1 MISLGDTRIETTLS
15 PRPSRAAVLSA
26 GLHLLVL
33 SAWILAPFPKPDDM
47 GAGALNVQLLME
59 QPPPPEPEPPK
70 PAPPEPA
77 KPQPAPEPKPAP
89 KPESVKAA
97 PKPTPAAKPA
107 PAPAAAPVMSETPAQ
122 PVMSGPPEAAPEAS
136 AAATPAIAIGNP
148 AARQAERDDYLRIV
162 WARVMRFRPERVTLT
177 GTTVLRFTL
186 GADGSLVNAVIAD
199 SSGSGLLDR
208 AALNALE
215 RAAPFPA
222 PPPSAGNS
230 LTFEIPFTFRPAR

>member
-1 MISLGDTRIETTLS
+1 MIAVGDTRIETTVS

-33 SAWILAPFPKPDDM
+33 SAWLLVPLPKPDDM
-47 GAGALNVQLLME
+47 GTGALNVQLLME

-89 KPESVKAA
+89 KPEPVKAA
-97 PKPTPAAKPA
+97 PKPTPAAK

-122 PVMSGPPEAAPEAS
+122 PVMSSPPEAAPQAS

-208 AALNALE
+208 TALNALE

>member
-1 MISLGDTRIETTLS
+1 MITLGDTRIETTLS
-15 PRPSRAAVLSA
+15 PRQSRAAMLSV

-33 SAWILAPFPKPDDM
+33 SAWVLAPFPKPDDM
-47 GAGALNVQLLME
+47 GTGALTVQLLME

-70 PAPPEPA
+70 PTPPEPV
-77 KPQPAPEPKPAP
+77 KPQPAPEPKPTP
-89 KPESVKAA
+89 KAEPVKAA
-97 PKPTPAAKPA
+97 PKPAATAKPA
-107 PAPAAAPVMSETPAQ
+107 PAPAPVTSETAAQ
-122 PVMSGPPEAAPEAS
+122 PVMSSPPEAAPEAS
-136 AAATPAIAIGNP
+136 PAAPPAIAIGNP

-186 GADGSLVNAVIAD
+186 GADGALVNASVAD

-222 PPPSAGNS
+222 PPPSAGDS

>member
-1 MISLGDTRIETTLS
+1 MIAVGDTRIETTLS

-47 GAGALNVQLLME
+47 GAGALTVQLLME

-70 PAPPEPA
+70 PTP
-77 KPQPAPEPKPAP
+77 PQPAPEPKPAP
-89 KPESVKAA
+89 KPEPVKAA
-97 PKPTPAAKPA
+97 PKPATAAKPA
-107 PAPAAAPVMSETPAQ
+107 PTAAPVTSETAAQ
-122 PVMSGPPEAAPEAS
+122 PVMSSPPEAAPEAS

-186 GADGSLVNAVIAD
+186 GADGSLMNASVTD

-222 PPPSAGNS
+222 PPSSVGDG
-230 LTFEIPFTFRPAR
+230 LTFEIPFTFRPAG